1 MNEYDERTYGDHWAP
16 YYDAIYQD
24 IEGSTIDFLEGY
36 AGSPPRALELA
47 IGTGRVALPLVER
60 GVEMTGIDISE
71 AMIAKL
77 REKPGGEAL
86 KVAVGD
92 FADVTVEGV
101 FPLVYLGFNTLFAL
115 LTQERQVA
123 CFQNVSAHLESGGR
137 FVLDC
142 FVPDMKRWDDH
153 NTRMAVSSIS
163 STDEHAYEMSIH
175 HPMEQKVTS
184 HVVRRLSDG
193 TTVVLPVYIRYAW
206 PSEMDLMAR
215 LAGLELEDRWGWYDR
230 RPFTDA
236 SGQHVS
242 VYRKPE

>member
-1 MNEYDERTYGDHWAP
+1 MGQYEDKTYGAKWAP
-16 YYDAIYQD
+16 YYDSIYQD
-24 IEGSTIDFLEGY
+24 VEDSIIDLLQGY

-47 IGTGRVALPLVER
+47 IGTGRVALPLVDR
-60 GVEMTGIDISE
+60 GVEVIGIDVSEEMIS
-71 AMIAKL
+71 KL
-77 REKPGGEAL
+77 REKPGGEAV
-86 KVAVGD
+86 KIAVGD

-115 LTQERQVA
+115 PTQERQVS

-184 HVVRRLSDG
+184 HVVRRMPDG
-193 TTVVLPVYIRYAW
+193 KTVVLPVYIRYAW

-215 LAGLELEDRWGWYDR
+215 LAGLELENRWGWYDR

>member
-1 MNEYDERTYGDHWAP
+1 MGQYEDKTYGAKWAP
-16 YYDAIYQD
+16 FYDSIYQD
-24 IEGSTIDFLEGY
+24 VEDSTIDFLEGY

-47 IGTGRVALPLVER
+47 IGTGRVALPLVDR

-71 AMIAKL
+71 EMISKL
-77 REKPGGEAL
+77 REKPGGEAV
-86 KVAVGD
+86 KISTGD
-92 FADVTVEGV
+92 FADVTVEGSFLLV
-101 FPLVYLGFNTLFAL
+101 FLGFNTLFAL
-115 LTQERQVA
+115 LTQERQIT
-123 CFQNVSAHLESGGR
+123 CFQNVAAHLEPGGC

-153 NTRMAVSSIS
+153 NTRMAVSNIS

-184 HVVRRLSDG
+184 HVVRRLADG
-193 TTVVLPVYIRYAW
+193 KTVALPVYIRYAW

-215 LAGLELEDRWGWYDR
+215 LAGLELENRWGWYDR